1 MRVPE
6 VHLRHRTAE
15 RQVLGADVVMILRVG
30 LDEGL
35 GRRDH
40 GRWTGVACDRRPGGG
55 NYTRASAPQ
64 AAIVPRA
71 ASGHRAA
78 RLKRPSW
85 HSTAASPPRAARGTP
100 PPVR

>member
-15 RQVLGADVVMILRVG
+15 RQVLGADLVLILRVG

-40 GRWTGVACDRRPGGG
+40 GRWTGVECDRRPGGG

-64 AAIVPRA
+64 AAIVAFHSRVTSSRSSRNSTAGPMRA
-71 ASGHRAA
+71 A
-78 RLKRPSW
+78 P
-85 HSTAASPPRAARGTP
+85 STAQRMVRAE
-100 PPVR
+100 

>member
-15 RQVLGADVVMILRVG
+15 RQVLGADLVLILRVG

-40 GRWTGVACDRRPGGG
+40 GRWTGVECDRRPGGG

-64 AAIVPRA
+64 AAIVAFHSRVTCSRSSRSSA
-71 ASGHRAA
+71 AETICGA
-78 RLKRPSW
+78 
-85 HSTAASPPRAARGTP
+85 PPTTRCWVGAP
-100 PPVR
+100 